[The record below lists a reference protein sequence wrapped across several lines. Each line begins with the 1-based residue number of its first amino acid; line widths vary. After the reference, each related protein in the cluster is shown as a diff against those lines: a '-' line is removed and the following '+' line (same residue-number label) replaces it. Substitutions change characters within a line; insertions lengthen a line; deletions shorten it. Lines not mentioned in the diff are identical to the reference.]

1 MTALLSK
8 IPERV
13 LDYVAWGGFTLCLG
27 IGLGAASTVSWFCR

>member
-1 MTALLSK
+1 MTAFLAK

-27 IGLGAASTVSWFCR
+27 WGMGAASTASWFCR